1 MGAGDRLA
9 QLDANALDV
18 IRSISNGSNDLL
30 QQVVGLF
37 LESTPPL
44 LHDIE
49 AGLSR
54 GELDRVRVAAHTL
67 KSSAANLGAAVLSD
81 MARRLEL
88 AARAGAL
95 GPDLPSFPELK
106 DEFDAACRA
115 LDATLNGV
123 SR

>member
-1 MGAGDRLA
+1 
-9 QLDANALDV
+9 LDAEALDV

-30 QQVVGLF
+30 RQVVGLF
-37 LESTPPL
+37 VDSTPPL

-49 AGLSR
+49 AGLTR
-54 GELDRVRVAAHTL
+54 GDADRVRVAAHTL

-88 AARAGAL
+88 AARAGTL

-115 LDATLNGV
+115 LDATLNGA